1 MRGVVE
7 RMMEKYGTAVKL
19 CRGEQEWNLKA
30 FFQSVRSKS
39 WDLSESE

>member
-7 RMMEKYGTAVKL
+7 RMMEKYGTALKL
-19 CRGEQEWNLKA
+19 CRGTEEWPIKA